1 MAEPMYRQIADDLR
15 GKIDSGE
22 IAHGAQ
28 LPTEIELM
36 DEYSASRN
44 TVRDAIKLLTTRGMV
59 EPRPGQ
65 GTFVVQKIN
74 PFVTTLTGDPESGQ
88 GGGEG
93 RIYVA
98 EVEAG
103 RRSPTVSDPRV
114 EVQRANEAIA
124 DALRIKEGDQVVGRH
139 YQRFIDGIPFSLQ
152 TSFYPM
158 SLVLQGATRL
168 IEATDIPEGT
178 VVYLVRSARRQAG
191 RLPRLDPGTAAGRS
205 GGHVLPDPGRRPD
218 PGLRDLPHRLR
229 REWRPD
235 PAHDHRLSGGSE
247 PAADQRRRCPTTR
260 ERRHH
265 EWRGVGGQG
274 RGHPLRARLNA
285 VTTLASAPAG
295 SPSSPSI
302 HPPLRSHPRYS
313 TQGSANCGAMTE
325 TLRIR
330 RATVDDMETIVAI
343 SSTMRAH
350 GCPARAPTSGP
361 DPGPTRQHATRGCF
375 VT

>member
-22 IAHGAQ
+22 IASGAQ

-74 PFVTTLTGDPESGQ
+74 PFVTTLTSDPVTGQ

-98 EVEAG
+98 EVQAG
-103 RRSPTVSDPRV
+103 QRTPTVSDPRV
-114 EVQRANEAIA
+114 EVQRASEPIA
-124 DALRIKEGDQVVGRH
+124 DALRIKEGDQVVSRH

-168 IEATDIPEGT
+168 IEATDIPQGT
-178 VVYLVRSARRQAG
+178 VAYLSDVLGLKQAG
-191 RLPRLDPGTAAGRS
+191 YRDSIQVRPPDDREAAFFRIPADGQVPVFEIYRIAFDDS
-205 GGHVLPDPGRRPD
+205 GD
-218 PGLRDLPHRLR
+218 
-229 REWRPD
+229 
-235 PAHDHRLSGGSE
+235 
-247 PAADQRRRCPTTR
+247 
-260 ERRHH
+260 
-265 EWRGVGGQG
+265 
-274 RGHPLRARLNA
+274 
-285 VTTLASAPAG
+285 
-295 SPSSPSI
+295 
-302 HPPLRSHPRYS
+302 
-313 TQGSANCGAMTE
+313 
-325 TLRIR
+325 RIR
-330 RATVDDMETIVAI
+330 LTITIYPVDRNRLVTNVGAVPPRESDVV
-343 SSTMRAH
+343 
-350 GCPARAPTSGP
+350 PSG
-361 DPGPTRQHATRGCF
+361 DDSYA
-375 VT
+375 